1 VIKPPG
7 GGASAPPLFT
17 PLQPLQLLFGLI
29 VLLAL
34 LLLFTLLAVVLFH
47 FGSPP
52 KDFVLIVAAKTQN
65 ILSIN
70 RQKGLPELKAC
81 AKMEN

>member
-1 VIKPPG
+1 MPRR
-7 GGASAPPLFT
+7 FT
-17 PLQPLQLLFGLI
+17 IPDALQLLFVLVVGLVALI
-29 VLLAL
+29 VLVL
-34 LLLFTLLAVVLFH
+34 LLTLLAVVLFH